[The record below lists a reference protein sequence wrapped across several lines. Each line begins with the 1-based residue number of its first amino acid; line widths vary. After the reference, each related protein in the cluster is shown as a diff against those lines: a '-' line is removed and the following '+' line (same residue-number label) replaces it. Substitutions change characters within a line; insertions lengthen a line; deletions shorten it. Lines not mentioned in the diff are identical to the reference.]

1 MIVHGCLNVKK
12 KKRNCMHCPFDQ
24 YHVLQVVAKNKDF
37 NCIYIQQIR
46 EIRTFLSYFDY
57 LKKYIYQSSI
67 SNRKTLCADFIC
79 RLHLWKETIRIQVH
93 FHLQWQSMLTEQ
105 QVDYNW
111 NTLFVKFKEI
121 IFDKLKVQQIFVNK
135 NKEGNTIILFLLPV
149 LYYHFCSIHFP
160 LAVFFLG
167 KWVKVRLY

>member
-12 KKRNCMHCPFDQ
+12 KKKEIASIVRLINIMYCK
-24 YHVLQVVAKNKDF
+24 LLLKNKDF
-37 NCIYIQQIR
+37 
-46 EIRTFLSYFDY
+46 Y

-79 RLHLWKETIRIQVH
+79 RLHSWKETIRIQVH

-111 NTLFVKFKEI
+111 STLFVKFKEI
-121 IFDKLKVQQIFVNK
+121 IFDKLKVRQIFVNK

-167 KWVKVRLY
+167 KWIKVRLY